1 MNRELLNK
9 KINEILSDYPFLFE
23 TFEENLIDLSNQE
36 ITLNE
41 ALDNINEF
49 DLEDRALTKEQIIDL
64 VLNYVQQ
71 MIEILDLKVNVIEK
85 LTILPGQN
93 KSGEAENYEKLE
105 INKGEILCIVGP
117 TGSGKSRLLADIEWT
132 AQGDTPTKRKVLIND
147 DKVDTSHRLSSSNKM
162 VAQLSQNMN
171 FIMDLSVY
179 EFLELHAASRM
190 IENKEEIINK
200 IINHANNLAGEKFT
214 LDTPVTS
221 LSGGQSRALM
231 ISDTAILSSSPI
243 VLIDE
248 IENAGIDR
256 KKALELLVGEEKIVL
271 MATHDPLLALM
282 GDKRIVINNGGITN
296 IIETNDEERKIFLE
310 LEKIDKKLQDLR
322 KDLRYGKQLEF
333 EA

>member
-1 MNRELLNK
+1 MKNNILINKTIDELLK
-9 KINEILSDYPFLFE
+9 EYPFFFYI
-23 TFEENLIDLSNQE
+23 FEEKIIDMFDKTVSLG
-36 ITLNE
+36 E
-41 ALDNINEF
+41 ALDKINEF
-49 DLEDRALTKEQIIDL
+49 DLEDRALTKEQISTLIE
-64 VLNYVQQ
+64 NYVDQ
-71 MIEILDLKVNVIEK
+71 MSEILGLKENIIEK
-85 LTILPGQN
+85 LTLLPGTD
-93 KSGEAENYEKLE
+93 KSGNKENFEKLE
-105 INKGEILCIVGP
+105 ILKGEILCIVGP

-132 AQGDTPTKRKVLIND
+132 AQGDTPTKRHILIND
-147 DKVDTSHRLSSSNKM
+147 ENVDTSHRLSSGNKM

-190 IENKEEIINK
+190 VEDKEEIINR
-200 IINHANNLAGEKFT
+200 IIENANNLAGEKFT

-282 GDKRIVINNGGITN
+282 GNKRIVINNGGIKN
-296 IIETNDEERKIFLE
+296 VIETSDDEKEIFLE
-310 LEKIDKKLQDLR
+310 LEEMDKKIQDLR
-322 KDLRYGKQLEF
+322 KDLRYGKKLKI
-333 EA
+333 

>member
-9 KINEILSDYPFLFE
+9 KINEILNDYPFLLE

-36 ITLNE
+36 LTLNE
-41 ALDNINEF
+41 ALDNISEF

-64 VLNYVQQ
+64 ILNYVQQ
-71 MIEILDLKVNVIEK
+71 MVEILDLKVNVIEK

-93 KSGEAENYEKLE
+93 KSGEAESYEKLE

-132 AQGDTPTKRKVLIND
+132 AQGDTPTKRKVMIND
-147 DKVDTSHRLSSSNKM
+147 EDVDTSHRLSSSNKM

-296 IIETNDEERKIFLE
+296 IIETNDSEREILRE

-322 KDLRYGKQLEF
+322 KDLRYGKQLVF
-333 EA
+333 EG